1 MCPLLRNGGMIVVSL
16 VAVALSALSAMA
28 FYPPAFRVGRV
39 TAARAKTTVVA
50 YADNA
55 NSKDNEISEL
65 KAENLNLK
73 FEVISDKI
81 DNVDSKIDRVDRK
94 IDDVKTELKDVAK
107 ELKDVKEGLEDKIED
122 VKKDLDLKIDNIS
135 KDLKDVKG
143 GLEDKIEG
151 LEDKIE
157 EVKIGIVVI
166 ACLCAAP
173 QLSSILALLKK

>member
-39 TAARAKTTVVA
+39 TAARAKTTVVV

-55 NSKDNEISEL
+55 NSKDKLISEL
-65 KAENLNLK
+65 KAENFNLK
-73 FEVISDKI
+73 FKMISDKI
-81 DNVDSKIDRVDRK
+81 DNVDCKIDRVDRK
-94 IDDVKTELKDVAK
+94 IDDVRA
-107 ELKDVKEGLEDKIED
+107 GLEDKF
-122 VKKDLDLKIDNIS
+122 DNIS
-135 KDLKDVKG
+135 KDLKDVKAG
-143 GLEDKIEG
+143 LEDKIEGLEDKIEGLEDKIEG

>member
-1 MCPLLRNGGMIVVSL
+1 MIVISL

-73 FEVISDKI
+73 FKVISDKI
-81 DNVDSKIDRVDRK
+81 DHVDSKI
-94 IDDVKTELKDVAK
+94 E
-107 ELKDVKEGLEDKIED
+107 
-122 VKKDLDLKIDNIS
+122 
-135 KDLKDVKG
+135 